1 MASFLAERYYPEP
14 STQEAIAALAES
26 QCAAARA
33 MNIRHIKTI
42 YVPADET
49 CFTLFEAPSRER
61 VVEAS
66 ERFALGYNRI
76 MPAIAVSCTDTA
88 SGPP

>member
-14 STQEAIAALAES
+14 STQEAIAALTES

-33 MNIRHIKTI
+33 MDIRLIKTI
-42 YVPADET
+42 YVPGDET

-61 VVEAS
+61 VMEAS
-66 ERFALGYNRI
+66 ERFALGYNRVTL
-76 MPAIAVSCTDTA
+76 AIAVSCTNTA
-88 SGPP
+88 PGSP